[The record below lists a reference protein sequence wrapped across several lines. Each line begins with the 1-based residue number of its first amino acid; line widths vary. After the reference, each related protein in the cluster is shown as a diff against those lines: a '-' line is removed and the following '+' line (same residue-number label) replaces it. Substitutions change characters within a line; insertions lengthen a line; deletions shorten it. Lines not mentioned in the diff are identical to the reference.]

1 MAWGSWGS
9 WGYSTSY
16 DEPPEPRR
24 REPEPLYPI
33 CSDCGRPRD
42 PRVHRCPQMHTR
54 RLGDEYSSHEPHDA
68 YDDHERDDRLE
79 GHEYRRDR
87 PPQERR
93 ELRDHREHR
102 EHNGHRANGR
112 NSRRRPHDDR
122 LRVKTL
128 IVIAEEC
135 VQKVGSHTIQAPVGV
150 GVDKHG
156 KLTHPVRLE
165 AVGDPVFNPT
175 ILEDKLIN
183 EGFIRARLIVDDPDP
198 CPDAQKA
205 ITQLVTIPF
214 QTVHDIPGIKP
225 GDHIQEF
232 SKIEALLVSATP
244 VSCIADSTT
253 MVSLALKIVLKVD
266 VIIARECII
275 SVPAK
280 ILRCMPSA

>member
-1 MAWGSWGS
+1 M
-9 WGYSTSY
+9 
-16 DEPPEPRR
+16 
-24 REPEPLYPI
+24 
-33 CSDCGRPRD
+33 
-42 PRVHRCPQMHTR
+42 
-54 RLGDEYSSHEPHDA
+54 
-68 YDDHERDDRLE
+68 
-79 GHEYRRDR
+79 
-87 PPQERR
+87 
-93 ELRDHREHR
+93 
-102 EHNGHRANGR
+102 
-112 NSRRRPHDDR
+112 
-122 LRVKTL
+122 RVKTL

-135 VQKVGSHTIQAPVGV
+135 VQKVGSHTIEAPVGV

-156 KLTHPVRLE
+156 KLTHPIRLE

-198 CPDAQKA
+198 CPDTHKPL
-205 ITQLVTIPF
+205 TQLVTIPF

-244 VSCIADSTT
+244 VSCVADSATV
-253 MVSLALKIVLKVD
+253 VSLALKIVLQVD

-275 SVPAK
+275 SVPAE